1 MMSASVRRIVPS
13 LCYSFFSSEGKWTC
27 LPTHVDDDKRVNK
40 KALFVAVRG
49 DGAVHTDSHA
59 LPRSCSCCRVRVPAP
74 WQRLRVPRL
83 ARRELSFPQISRE
96 WTRGARHPRA
106 HGFTGQVWYAA
117 LACGEGGG
125 EVYKRLPVAR
135 HGGSGGGGY
144 QEKTSARI

>member
-1 MMSASVRRIVPS
+1 MMSASGVRCIVPS
-13 LCYSFFSSEGKWTC
+13 LCYGFFSSEGKWTC

-59 LPRSCSCCRVRVPAP
+59 LPRSCSCCRVH
-74 WQRLRVPRL
+74 VPRL
-83 ARRELSFPQISRE
+83 ALRELSFPQISRE